1 MLNYIL
7 RRILYI
13 IFVFLIVSVIM
24 FTLFKLS
31 PSDPVRMYTE
41 GLKNDMRPADYER
54 YQEQIRVMLG
64 LDQPLVIQYLKWMG
78 RMLTG
83 DFGRSLVYRQPVIEI
98 IKAPMANTLRLEAI
112 TMLFV
117 FMITIPL
124 GITTAVKKGT
134 IYDNSVQVIT
144 ILGLSLPSFIISLA
158 AIIIFSVLLGWLPIG
173 GAYTPGMQMSGWA
186 SFLDKAKHMVLPIS
200 VMVFTSLGSLTRYI
214 RATMIDAL
222 RMDYIR
228 TARAKGLTEKVV
240 IYSHAFRNSM
250 IPFMT
255 ILISWFISLFGGS
268 IMIEQ
273 IFNWNGM
280 GKLYISS
287 ITSFDFAVA
296 LSLGMFYVI
305 IGLIGNLIIDIA
317 YTFVDPR
324 IRFT

>member
-1 MLNYIL
+1 M
-7 RRILYI
+7 
-13 IFVFLIVSVIM
+13 FLIVSVIM